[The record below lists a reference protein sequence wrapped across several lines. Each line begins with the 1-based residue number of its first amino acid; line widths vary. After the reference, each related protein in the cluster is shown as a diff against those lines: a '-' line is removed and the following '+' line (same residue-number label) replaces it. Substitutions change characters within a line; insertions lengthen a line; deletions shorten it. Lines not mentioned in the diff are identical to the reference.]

1 MEEEIRLTP
10 QWYVLHTRSRH
21 EGVVHEGLLKK
32 SMEVFLPRVKVRS
45 TRRDRKAMMHI
56 PLFPGYLF
64 IRTDLQPHTHVEV
77 LKTTGVVRL
86 IGTSQGPVPV
96 PAETIHSLMIMVAS
110 EKPITTGYRLRPGDR
125 VLVVRGPFAG
135 VTGTFARYR
144 NQGRVIVTIE
154 ALGQYASVDVDEED
168 VEILPPIL
176 LGPIS

>member
-1 MEEEIRLTP
+1 MEDPRLSP

-21 EGVVHEGLLKK
+21 EAVVHDGLQKK

-45 TRRDRKAMMHI
+45 TRRDRKAMIHI

-64 IRTDLQPHTHVEV
+64 IRTDLQPRVHTDV
-77 LKTTGVVRL
+77 LKTAGVVRL

-96 PAETIHSLMIMVAS
+96 PSETVRSLMIMVAA
-110 EKPITTGYRLRPGDR
+110 EMPITTGSALRPGDR
-125 VLVVRGPFAG
+125 VMVVQGPFAG

-154 ALGQYASVDVDEED
+154 ALGQYAAVEVNEED
-168 VEILPPIL
+168 VEILPPVL
-176 LGPIS
+176 LGPFS